1 MSSPRVDERAVPRE
15 LSQAWRADRASL
27 AEVRRSYARFVEKQ
41 RSPRRPV
48 RFALWVVIGTLL
60 GVGLAQ
66 AATHAPWRWLGPGAN
81 VTLSPQRFTPAEE
94 APPTRRA
101 AVESPAALAS
111 HGAVVASEPDVPSV
125 PPPAAP
131 LRGAAVAS
139 AAPVVE
145 MTPIQAQWQR
155 ASLALRAG
163 DFANAHQALLEIER
177 SAPGGERD
185 AARLA
190 RAQLLSSHGRAAE
203 ATSLLLALEQAAQ
216 SQLVR
221 RKARELLGRDS
232 ESNEPDR
239 SAPAAED
246 TQ

>member
-1 MSSPRVDERAVPRE
+1 MSSPRVDESAVPRE
-15 LSQAWRADRASL
+15 LSQAWRADRASI

-41 RSPRRPV
+41 RSRRRPV

-66 AATHAPWRWLGPGAN
+66 AATHAPWRWLGMGSN
-81 VTLSPQRFTPAEE
+81 VTRSPQRFTPADE
-94 APPTRRA
+94 ALPTRRA
-101 AVESPAALAS
+101 AAESPAAVAWQT
-111 HGAVVASEPDVPSV
+111 APVASEPDVASV
-125 PPPAAP
+125 SSHAAP
-131 LRGAAVAS
+131 LRGVAAAS

-203 ATSLLLALEQAAQ
+203 ATSLLLALEQGAQ

-221 RKARELLGRDS
+221 RKARELLGRGS
-232 ESNEPDR
+232 ESNEPHR
-239 SAPAAED
+239 SAPTAED
-246 TQ
+246 TK